1 MQNLLYASRERLAR
15 FWDVTPP
22 GRLPRTD
29 FPCVLNTVLKDRRLL
44 KAGSG
49 SQRSYAASQ
58 PLCGS
63 QRWLPLQM
71 HDSARAPQ
79 LGGGHPLPAPVLQW
93 GRGSC
98 AASAGKEFR
107 LRLPQSALL
116 RGGGGPEWAAAPLQ
130 SAAAWKQAGCAGAAE
145 MTSPPSSSRA
155 GNWGGGLCILSLEV
169 VVATFFTCLLQLILP
184 CCAAVEGGRKKG
196 TGLLSLCL
204 AAAPT
209 I

>member
-1 MQNLLYASRERLAR
+1 
-15 FWDVTPP
+15 
-22 GRLPRTD
+22 
-29 FPCVLNTVLKDRRLL
+29 
-44 KAGSG
+44 
-49 SQRSYAASQ
+49 
-58 PLCGS
+58 
-63 QRWLPLQM
+63 M
-71 HDSARAPQ
+71 HDSAPAPE

-155 GNWGGGLCILSLEV
+155 GNWGGGLRILSLEV

-196 TGLLSLCL
+196 TGITCFAKQRSRRLAKCILLSFRSLGPL
-204 AAAPT
+204 TPETDYGTART
-209 I
+209 RG